1 MTDAPHL
8 PSLAGLAYRAGG
20 PDGGPVAVCV
30 HGWPESSWMWRPTL
44 AALASAGIRGLAP
57 DLAGYGESPV
67 DRPATWTRHVE
78 GLGRFIDAASPTAP
92 VALVLHDWGAIIGLR
107 WACDNPER
115 VSALV
120 IADSGFFP
128 DGEWHGL
135 AQMMRT
141 PGTGEELI
149 RGLDRASFG
158 AAIAGVSTG
167 IDDESLDEY
176 YRAFATDEQ
185 RLAQL
190 DMYRSGNFEELE
202 AYDGKLAAIGVPARI
217 VWGSGDE
224 FAPVSGAYRFQ
235 KELAGSEVVVL
246 DGGHFI
252 VDDAAEAFAR
262 DVAGFLSSVLVA

>member
-141 PGTGEELI
+141 PGTG
-149 RGLDRASFG
+149 
-158 AAIAGVSTG
+158 
-167 IDDESLDEY
+167 
-176 YRAFATDEQ
+176 
-185 RLAQL
+185 
-190 DMYRSGNFEELE
+190 RS
-202 AYDGKLAAIGVPARI
+202 
-217 VWGSGDE
+217 
-224 FAPVSGAYRFQ
+224 
-235 KELAGSEVVVL
+235 
-246 DGGHFI
+246 
-252 VDDAAEAFAR
+252 
-262 DVAGFLSSVLVA
+262 